1 MIQFTSFSDEISVLK
16 EKLTDAGVDIPETV
30 QPIIEP
36 GPGEN

>member
-16 EKLTDAGVDIPETV
+16 SKLTEAGVGIPETPE
-30 QPIIEP
+30 PIIEP